1 MIEENF
7 ADKTFKI
14 LVVDDT
20 VDNLQL
26 LGKNLSNA
34 GYSVGIA
41 QNGRNALQQTREKNY
56 DLILLD
62 IMMPDMDGYEVLERL
77 KADEKIDSIP
87 VIFLTAKTDKESII
101 RGFEMGAVDYLTKP
115 FNMEELMVRVKTHL
129 ELKYTR
135 ELVKQQLKK
144 QEVLFDSI
152 PISVYEKDAELNYK
166 KVNAKFAEKFNREPA
181 EIQGKHDREL
191 FPSKL
196 AETFEKQEQQ
206 LLTDNESIS
215 QYEYKITLPDDRE
228 KWFISDK
235 TPYFDENNQPAGV
248 IGAEQDIT
256 ENKRLNQFLKY
267 HNKVESVINTMSARF
282 INIIAGELDKEIDRF
297 LETMAGLMNFC
308 HGSLMMIE
316 DDRQEKVNIF
326 NEWYK
331 NNEVKSRI
339 QSVNRE
345 GVFQYYQD
353 QEVKQPII
361 IRIDGGADILQY
373 LGVDQIN
380 YKAMLII
387 PVRYKKELKGILWF
401 TSQNPI
407 DDTQNDINHY
417 SIFGE
422 IISNAIARKR
432 SEERINNLYQ
442 YLLDDLNVAA
452 QVQSYF
458 LPDWVQLYDKALFS
472 SLYVPYNRIGGD
484 LFDIIEI
491 DPDCYITYVGDIS
504 GHGVQ
509 SALFMAAVR
518 SLIKLTINNFEGELE
533 PYRILNRLNE
543 LLHLDILS
551 NNDTYIT
558 MVMTRINLKEEEVR
572 YFSAGHPPLMW
583 YDSVEQEI
591 QTVEDKGSIPLGW
604 LPGQPYKK
612 EEEGLCRIN
621 SNMCLLYY
629 TDGLF
634 ECVDNQGKQLGLEG
648 LQKIMR
654 QDILPVDDFI
664 EIPYRFKE
672 RLEELGY
679 DIGQDDFTVLA
690 FKNLKKQPKNEFVFK
705 IDNTGKDVA
714 RIGRKSE
721 KFVHERLNDSKLASK
736 IELLINEC
744 LNNIIEHGYQLQKLV
759 HVIGSLK
766 IKEKIEL
773 VFWDKGLEWQFE
785 DLGKFEEQNTEKL
798 SERGRGLQII
808 RSITDNLT
816 VKRYG
821 DFNKTIM
828 TIPIKGNTNA

>member
-7 ADKTFKI
+7 EAKTFKI

-26 LGKNLSNA
+26 LGKNLSRA
-34 GYSVGIA
+34 GFSVGIA
-41 QNGRNALQQTREKNY
+41 QNGRNALQQAQGKNY

-77 KADEKIDSIP
+77 KSDQKTDSIP
-87 VIFLTAKTDKESII
+87 VIFLTAKTDKESIV

-115 FNMEELMVRVKTHL
+115 FNMEELLVRVKTHL

-135 ELVKQQLKK
+135 ELVKKQLNK

-152 PISVYEKDAELNYK
+152 PISVYEKDADLNYK
-166 KVNAKFAEKFNREPA
+166 KVNAKFAEKFNRKPD
-181 EIQGKHDREL
+181 EITGKNDRGL
-191 FPSKL
+191 FPQGL
-196 AETFEKQEQQ
+196 AETFEKQEKQ
-206 LLTDNESIS
+206 LLADNKGIS
-215 QYEYKITLPDDRE
+215 QYEYKIRLPDGRE

-235 TPYFDENNQPAGV
+235 TPYFDENNKPAGV

-256 ENKRLNQFLKY
+256 ENKRMNQFLKY
-267 HNKVESVINTMSARF
+267 HNKVESVINTLSARF
-282 INIIAGELDKEIDRF
+282 ININADELNNEIDKF
-297 LETMAGLMNFC
+297 LETMAELMNFC
-308 HGSLMMIE
+308 QGSLMMTE
-316 DDRQEKVNIF
+316 DDNSQRVNII

-331 NNEVKSRI
+331 DNKVIARI
-339 QSVNRE
+339 QSLNRE
-345 GVFQYYQD
+345 GVFKYYQH
-353 QEVKQPII
+353 QEVQQPII
-361 IRIDGGADILQY
+361 INFAGEDDVLEY
-373 LGVDQIN
+373 LGVEKIDCN
-380 YKAMLII
+380 AMLII
-387 PVRYKKELKGILWF
+387 PIRYKKELKGILWF

-407 DDTQNDINHY
+407 GKTQEDINHY

-422 IISNAIARKR
+422 IISNAMERKR

-442 YLLDDLNVAA
+442 SLLDDLNVAA

-472 SLYVPYNRIGGD
+472 SLYVPHNRIGGD

-518 SLIKLTINNFEGELE
+518 SLIKITINNFEGQLE

-543 LLHLDILS
+543 LLRMDILS

-558 MVMTRINLKEEEVR
+558 MVMTRINLKEEKVS
-572 YFSAGHPPLMW
+572 YFSAGHPPLMC
-583 YDSVEQEI
+583 YDSKKQEI
-591 QTVEDKGSIPLGW
+591 QTVEDLGSVPLGW
-604 LPGQPYKK
+604 LSGQPYKK
-612 EEEGLCRIN
+612 EEQGLCRIN
-621 SNMCLLYY
+621 PNKCLLYY

-634 ECVDNQGKQLGLEG
+634 ECVDNQGEQLGLEG

-654 QDILPVDDFI
+654 QDLIPVDDFI

-672 RLEELGY
+672 RLEKLGY
-679 DIGQDDFTVLA
+679 DTSQDDFTVLA
-690 FKNLKKQPKNEFVFK
+690 FKKLKKHPENEFVFK
-705 IDNTGKDVA
+705 ISNTNKAVA
-714 RIGRKSE
+714 RIGQKCE
-721 KFVHERLNDSKLASK
+721 KFVYERLNDQKLASK

-759 HVIGSLK
+759 HVIGSIK
-766 IKEKIEL
+766 IREKIEV
-773 VFWDKGLEWQFE
+773 VFWDKGIEWQFADME
-785 DLGKFEEQNTEKL
+785 KFEDKDTGKL

-821 DFNKTIM
+821 DFNKTVM
-828 TIPIKGNTNA
+828 TIPIKGKSNA